1 MKIRLRQEKV
11 LKLVLDAVIDY
22 PAPVFLQRPSLLQSI
37 FDVLSVPFSE
47 LDYGEFSNLVHS
59 RPYSLF
65 LFVEADPYGYHP
77 IFVLEII
84 DKLLEKSE
92 STYRLYLDGSFC
104 SPVSVQTNAKTEEVK
119 INKSE

>member
-22 PAPVFLQRPSLLQSI
+22 PAPVFLQRPSLLQAI

-47 LDYGEFSNLVHS
+47 LDYGKFS
-59 RPYSLF
+59 SLIKYNSVF
-65 LFVEADPYGYHP
+65 LSSFSVEADPYGYHP

-104 SPVSVQTNAKTEEVK
+104 SPVSIQSNAKTEEVK
-119 INKSE
+119 DQ